1 MLICIV
7 YSFIRSY
14 AQLSVFRSSCCCDC
28 QCSWVIGYAI
38 VTLCSISYCQNLI
51 SSYILSCLSIQFII
65 YSIASKC
72 SFYCCCKFRISS
84 TICLIIAICCYSYR
98 LRCDLHCSFQF
109 YQARI
114 IVCICYSDFDCCFCY
129 IFVLI
134 QIGCPSL
141 STIIAVFYNIS
152 IQYIINC
159 DRMLVCIVYSFIRSY
174 AQLFV
179 FRSGCCCNC
188 QCSRIIGYAVVTL
201 CCVSYCKNLISS
213 YVLSC
218 FSIQYIVYSISSKCS
233 FYFCCKCRIS
243 STICLIIA
251 ICCYSYRLRCD
262 LHCSFQFYQARIIV
276 CICYSDFDCCFCY
289 IFVLIQIGCPSLST
303 IIAVFYNISIQYII
317 NCDRMLICIVYSF
330 IRSYAQLSVFRSGC
344 CCDCQCSRM
353 ISYIVVTLYSIST
366 CCNWICAYTFPC
378 LSAQVI
384 RYFISSKCS
393 DYCYCKFRIRSTVCL
408 VVAVCCYSYRLR
420 CDCQLFCSCQLTS
433 ILLTCCTNL
442 YCFTITY
449 VCCCDL

>member
-1 MLICIV
+1 
-7 YSFIRSY
+7 
-14 AQLSVFRSSCCCDC
+14 
-28 QCSWVIGYAI
+28 
-38 VTLCSISYCQNLI
+38 
-51 SSYILSCLSIQFII
+51 
-65 YSIASKC
+65 
-72 SFYCCCKFRISS
+72 
-84 TICLIIAICCYSYR
+84 
-98 LRCDLHCSFQF
+98 
-109 YQARI
+109 
-114 IVCICYSDFDCCFCY
+114 
-129 IFVLI
+129 
-134 QIGCPSL
+134 
-141 STIIAVFYNIS
+141 
-152 IQYIINC
+152 
-159 DRMLVCIVYSFIRSY
+159 MLVCIVYSFIRSY

-201 CCVSYCKNLISS
+201 CCVSYCQNLISS

-262 LHCSFQFYQARIIV
+262 LHCSFQFYRARIIV

-317 NCDRMLICIVYSF
+317 NCDRMIICIVYSF
-330 IRSYAQLSVFRSGC
+330 IRSYARLSVFRSGC

-366 CCNWICAYTFPC
+366 CCNWICAYIFPC
-378 LSAQVI
+378 FSAQVI

>member
-1 MLICIV
+1 
-7 YSFIRSY
+7 
-14 AQLSVFRSSCCCDC
+14 
-28 QCSWVIGYAI
+28 
-38 VTLCSISYCQNLI
+38 
-51 SSYILSCLSIQFII
+51 
-65 YSIASKC
+65 
-72 SFYCCCKFRISS
+72 
-84 TICLIIAICCYSYR
+84 
-98 LRCDLHCSFQF
+98 
-109 YQARI
+109 
-114 IVCICYSDFDCCFCY
+114 
-129 IFVLI
+129 
-134 QIGCPSL
+134 
-141 STIIAVFYNIS
+141 
-152 IQYIINC
+152 
-159 DRMLVCIVYSFIRSY
+159 MLVCIVYSFIRSY

-201 CCVSYCKNLISS
+201 CCVSYCQNLISS

-262 LHCSFQFYQARIIV
+262 FHCSFQFYRVRIIV

-353 ISYIVVTLYSIST
+353 ISYIVITLYSIST
-366 CCNWICAYTFPC
+366 CCNWICAYIFPC
-378 LSAQVI
+378 FSAQVI